1 MYFYK
6 SILSYKVF
14 YLDGGGNNT
23 EAVLQDKSTANVRN
37 VKPSFLGGYMTK
49 CEFYQNKIE
58 LCIQAMN
65 RTIGFM
71 RAVWYVHAEKLK
83 QKMNSLSLSELR
95 ENYDRNGKDT
105 CD

>member
-1 MYFYK
+1 MFVFFYFYQ
-6 SILSYKVF
+6 

-37 VKPSFLGGYMTK
+37 VKPSFLGGNMTK

-65 RTIGFM
+65 RTTGFM
-71 RAVWYVHAEKLK
+71 RAVWYTHAERLRI
-83 QKMNSLSLSELR
+83 KMNSLSLKELR
-95 ENYDRNGKDT
+95 ENYDRNGKNNVD
-105 CD
+105 